1 MYLLRSYLRLLNS
14 IRPFKHF
21 TVPVAPMF
29 FVLTRTPTMC
39 PLRPIQ
45 AAGSQN
51 VGVYLSATTLICA
64 RYDRYKCSHILL
76 TPCVQHNRRVHKDL
90 TCMARFCQDP
100 GPYSNALELSHHV
113 ESCQSANNNT
123 LPHFKGRVDA
133 EQRRPSEASTSLT
146 YLSFQETNEV
156 CMLPAHP

>member
-1 MYLLRSYLRLLNS
+1 MLTSHMYLLRSYLRLLNS
-14 IRPFKHF
+14 IRPFKRF
-21 TVPVAPMF
+21 IVPVAPKF

-100 GPYSNALELSHHV
+100 GPYSNALELSYHV
-113 ESCQSANNNT
+113 EFCLSADET
-123 LPHFKGRVDA
+123 TRSEGRVDA
-133 EQRRPSEASTSLT
+133 EQRRPSTSLT
-146 YLSFQETNEV
+146 PPALQETNKV
-156 CMLPAHP
+156 YVLSAHP